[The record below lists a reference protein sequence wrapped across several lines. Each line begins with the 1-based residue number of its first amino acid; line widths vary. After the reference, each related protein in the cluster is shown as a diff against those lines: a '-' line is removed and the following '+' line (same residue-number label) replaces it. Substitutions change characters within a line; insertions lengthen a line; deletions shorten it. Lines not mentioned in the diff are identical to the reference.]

1 MQSSNK
7 PASTTVSV
15 NVTVSRNKVEY
26 TATLVACRWT
36 GAVLEV
42 TRASGQE
49 PFAQKAQKRRK
60 RKDTDGLTNNSG
72 V

>member
-1 MQSSNK
+1 MRSSNK
-7 PASTTVSV
+7 PASTTISV
-15 NVTVSRNKVEY
+15 NVTVPRNKVEY